1 MKITEALLGEHGAFY
16 AQFEHLER
24 VVPAVEALAQV
35 QSQMAL
41 LSAALDTHAR
51 LEDQL
56 LFTALDPHLG
66 PMGPLAV
73 MRMEHDQIEGLF
85 GRISQASSLSEAQD
99 LTLQL
104 LRIARDHFAKEE
116 RVLFP
121 MAAQILD
128 LKTLLELG
136 ARWSE
141 QRRVAISE
149 MV

>member
-1 MKITEALLGEHGAFY
+1 MKITEALLGEHGVFY

-24 VVPAVEALAQV
+24 AVPTAETLAQV

-51 LEDQL
+51 LEDRL
-56 LFTALDPHLG
+56 LFTALDPYLG
-66 PMGPLAV
+66 PVGPLAV

-85 GRISQASSLSEAQD
+85 GRISQASNLPEAQG

-104 LRIARDHFAKEE
+104 LRIAQDHFAKEE

-121 MAAQILD
+121 MAAQILAPE
-128 LKTLLELG
+128 TLSELG
-136 ARWSE
+136 VRWSE
-141 QRRVAISE
+141 QRRVAISA

>member
-24 VVPAVEALAQV
+24 AVPAAEALAQV

-104 LRIARDHFAKEE
+104 IRVARDHFTKEE

-121 MAAQILD
+121 MATQILGP
-128 LKTLLELG
+128 KTLLELG

-141 QRRVAISE
+141 QRQVAISE

>member
-1 MKITEALLGEHGAFY
+1 MKITEALLGEHGVFY

-24 VVPAVEALAQV
+24 VAPVAEALAQV
-35 QSQMAL
+35 QSRMSL

-56 LFTALDPHLG
+56 LFTALEPHLG

-73 MRMEHDQIEGLF
+73 MRMEHDQIEDLF

-121 MAAQILD
+121 LAAQILG
-128 LKTLLELG
+128 LETLSELG
-136 ARWSE
+136 TRWSE
-141 QRRVAISE
+141 QRQVAISE

>member
-16 AQFEHLER
+16 AQLEHLER
-24 VVPAVEALAQV
+24 ATPTAETLAQV

-56 LFTALDPHLG
+56 LFTALDPYLG

-73 MRMEHDQIEGLF
+73 MRMEHDQIESLF
-85 GRISQASSLSEAQD
+85 GRISQASSLSEAQG

-104 LRIARDHFAKEE
+104 IHIAQDHFAKEE

-121 MAAQILD
+121 MATQILD
-128 LKTLLELG
+128 QETLLELG
-136 ARWSE
+136 VRWSE
-141 QRRVAISE
+141 QRQVAISAT
-149 MV
+149 V